1 MAFLDADYLLSNA
14 TARRLYDEVAQ
25 PLPIIDYHNHLSP
38 QEIAENRT
46 YPHLTEVWLSG
57 DHYKWRAMRWA
68 GIGEEFIT
76 GKADP
81 YEKFLAWSRAVPRML
96 RNPLYAWTHL
106 ELRRYFGIDLL
117 LNEHTAKEV
126 WQEANRQLA
135 HMPVQNMLARYRVAL
150 VGTTDDPA
158 QDLRHHRKL
167 DRDFRDGKTNL
178 RVAPSFRPDPA
189 HNAIGDPQ
197 AWNAWVGRLEDQTGK
212 RVDGLDSL
220 LAALA
225 HARLEYVLVGGRAS
239 DHGLSHLP
247 DCAPDEKLA
256 DAAVK
261 KALKGEVPT
270 QAERDALTLE
280 VLRACAQWNHAE
292 NWTMQLHLNP
302 LRNVN
307 RRLAMTLGA
316 DAGCDVI
323 GDERQANGLARFL
336 GGLDGEGRLPQT
348 ILYNL
353 NPADNHVFAAI
364 AGAFQGA
371 GENPGHVQ
379 WGSAWWF
386 LDQEDGMRRQI
397 DDLSS
402 LGLLSAFVGMLT
414 DSRSPLSFVRHEM
427 FRRILCDAIGR
438 DAESGRIPSDQAMLD
453 ELVSDVCY
461 GNAKNYFGF
470 GLHPS
475 FG

>member
-1 MAFLDADYLLSNA
+1 MAFLSPDYLLSTK

-38 QEIAENRT
+38 REIAKNHT
-46 YPHLTEVWLSG
+46 YAHLTEAWLAG

-81 YEKFLAWSRAVPRML
+81 FEKFKAFAKAMPTLL
-96 RNPLYAWTHL
+96 RNPLYAWSHL
-106 ELRRYFGIDLL
+106 ELRRYFGIETL
-117 LNEHTAKEV
+117 LNEGSAKEI
-126 WQEANRQLA
+126 WDEANRQLTQK
-135 HMPVQNMLARYRVAL
+135 PVRALLDRYKVAV

-158 QDLRHHRKL
+158 DALTHHQAL
-167 DRDFRDGKTNL
+167 DREFRAGTCKV
-178 RVAPSFRPDPA
+178 RVAPSFRPDVA
-189 HNAIGDPQ
+189 HNALTDPQ
-197 AWNAWVGRLEDQTGK
+197 TWNAWAGKLEDRTDT
-212 RVDGLDSL
+212 RITDLDSL
-220 LAALA
+220 ISALA
-225 HARLEYVLVGGRAS
+225 KARLEFVLVGARAS
-239 DHGLSHLP
+239 DHGLAKLP
-247 DCAPDEKLA
+247 DCEPDDKKA
-256 DAAVK
+256 DAAVRK
-261 KALKGEVPT
+261 VLQGEVPT
-270 QAERDALTLE
+270 LAERDALTLE
-280 VLRACAQWNHAE
+280 VLRAVAKWNHAE

-307 RRLAMTLGA
+307 KRLAMTLGS

-323 GDERQANGLARFL
+323 GDEPQAQGLARFL
-336 GGLDGEGRLPQT
+336 GGLDAEGSLPQT

-353 NPADNHVFAAI
+353 NPADNHLFAAM

-371 GENPGHVQ
+371 GEHPGHVQ

-402 LGLLSAFVGMLT
+402 LGSLSAFVGMLT
-414 DSRSPLSFVRHEM
+414 DSRSSLSFVRHEM
-427 FRRILCDAIGR
+427 FRRILCDLVGR
-438 DAESGRIPSDQAMLD
+438 DAESGRIPADPALLGD
-453 ELVSDVCY
+453 LVAKVCY
-461 GNAKNYFGF
+461 RNAKDYFGF
-470 GLHPS
+470 GIHPS